1 MPAYPAARLVADR
14 VQAHFARHMAQA
26 RSRKREAVAP
36 EPDARAIETII
47 DAAFWA
53 SLRREEGL
61 TPKISLAWLP
71 PDATSQPLTFAHRL
85 ALEAA
90 TLAKVAPAVE
100 RPGIHLGVWHD
111 GESISVWG
119 TTRVLPA
126 ACFVLEV
133 VASGLLVVK
142 ERSDSF
148 GKFINVVVLA
158 GDQVKFVD
166 ERNGRMPD
174 CPNLLKSLLG
184 ADVSA
189 SGEDTVNV
197 LVQVAAS
204 MRAHGRGGTLLVV
217 PGGSTHW
224 RDSIVSP
231 APYAVDPPFEGL
243 AEVMHREGVDRA
255 HHEWQEDLRRSV
267 EAIAGLTAVDGAT
280 ILSDRF
286 ELLAFGA
293 KITRRRGNVPVDRV
307 LLSEPVDGSVA
318 TETAPALLGGT
329 RHLSAAQFVQD
340 QRDATALVASQD
352 GGFTIFQWSE
362 AESVVHAYRVDV
374 LLL

>member
-14 VQAHFARHMAQA
+14 VQAYFARHLAQA
-26 RSRKREAVAP
+26 RSRKRETVAP

-61 TPKISLAWLP
+61 TPKISLAWVP

-85 ALEAA
+85 SLDAA

-111 GESISVWG
+111 GDGISVWG
-119 TTRVLPA
+119 TTRELPPS
-126 ACFVLEV
+126 CFVLEV

-174 CPNLLKSLLG
+174 CPHLLKSLLG
-184 ADVSA
+184 AELS
-189 SGEDTVNV
+189 SGDDPVNV

-204 MRAHGRGGTLLVV
+204 MRAHGRGGMLLVV
-217 PGGSTHW
+217 PHGSGAW

-243 AEVMHREGVDRA
+243 AEVMRREGVDRS

-280 ILSDRF
+280 VLSDRF

-362 AESVVHAYRVDV
+362 AEGVVHAYRVDV